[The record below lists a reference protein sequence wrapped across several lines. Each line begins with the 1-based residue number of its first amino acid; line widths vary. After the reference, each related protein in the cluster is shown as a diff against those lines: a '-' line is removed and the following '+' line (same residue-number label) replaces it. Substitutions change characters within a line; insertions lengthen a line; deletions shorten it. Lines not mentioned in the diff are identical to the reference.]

1 MAGGSGIHTVPAD
14 RASGLPL
21 TRLQALVLVAVL
33 AASSGCV
40 YFNALY
46 NANKI
51 FDQGVK
57 EFEEGRDSNGRILLE
72 ESIEKAER
80 IVATKPNSRWA
91 DDALLLIVRARLLR
105 EDWAQAAEASR
116 QLLGYAKTRADS
128 ARAAGYLGEAEL
140 NLGEPQLADSLLTV
154 ALSVEKNETRRAEL
168 LAYRGSARVELGYL
182 EAADEDLRVV
192 SELKP
197 DWVPP
202 RIDHV
207 RLRLLIDDGQGA
219 EAATEYAVLLTLPLK
234 DREERQVVDLASYMA
249 ERDPAITIDALAEVQ
264 SSTVLP
270 SNRAKLLKLRGDL
283 KIALGDYSGGRA
295 DYFLTAALV
304 PDSRGAAEARLT
316 LVRMDLRNVSTIEGF
331 DSLTAVL
338 ARVAAEPSGRRSAD
352 VRDLDETFIR
362 LQYWL
367 STGGLGYLLAA
378 ETARDELEA
387 PSLARRLFLEYA
399 DSQPQAL
406 WAPKAILAALDLT
419 GVDSG
424 DPGEGFP
431 AEPSAAELRRRLL
444 EDYQD
449 SGYVQALFGE
459 EGGRFTFEELEQ
471 GLQRQL
477 ERLQKLA
484 DQEVRN
490 RRSGA
495 TQQTGG

>member
-1 MAGGSGIHTVPAD
+1 MAGGSGIRSVPAD
-14 RASGLPL
+14 RASGPPL
-21 TRLQALVLVAVL
+21 TRLRALVLVAVL

-91 DDALLLIVRARLLR
+91 DDALRLIVRARLLR

-140 NLGEPQLADSLLTV
+140 YLGEPQLADSLLTA
-154 ALSVEKNETRRAEL
+154 ALSAEKNETRRAEL

-182 EAADEDLRVV
+182 DAADEDLRVV

-197 DWVPP
+197 DWVSP

-207 RLRLLIDDGQGA
+207 RLLIDGGQGA
-219 EAATEYAVLLTLPLK
+219 EAATEYAVLHTLPLK

-249 ERDPAITIDALAEVQ
+249 ERDAAITIDALAEVR

-331 DSLTAVL
+331 DSLAAVL

-352 VRDLDETFIR
+352 VRSLNETFIR

-424 DPGEGFP
+424 APGEGSP

-449 SGYVQALFGE
+449 SAYVRALFGE

-471 GLQRQL
+471 GLQQQFQ
-477 ERLQKLA
+477 RLQNLA